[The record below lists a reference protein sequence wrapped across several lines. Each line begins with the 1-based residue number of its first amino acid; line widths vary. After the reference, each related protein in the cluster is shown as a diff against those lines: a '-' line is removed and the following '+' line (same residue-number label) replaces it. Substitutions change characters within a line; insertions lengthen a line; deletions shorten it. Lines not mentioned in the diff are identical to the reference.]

1 MRLHIIFII
10 TIITF
15 LGCDSKQELTKQVK
29 DSITKELPNENL
41 KNFGLETKIINLD
54 LIEKGKNEY
63 VGILTTNEIRRKN
76 SKYYNKKDTSDN
88 NFQFNLLSQ
97 GYLDVK
103 KIEPLLI
110 YTVELEVKLVQF

>member
-15 LGCDSKQELTKQVK
+15 LGCDTKQELTKQVK

-88 NFQFNLLSQ
+88 NFQFE
-97 GYLDVK
+97 YDVHVISDGDK
-103 KIEPLLI
+103 FMYEIQSKRL
-110 YTVELEVKLVQF
+110 K